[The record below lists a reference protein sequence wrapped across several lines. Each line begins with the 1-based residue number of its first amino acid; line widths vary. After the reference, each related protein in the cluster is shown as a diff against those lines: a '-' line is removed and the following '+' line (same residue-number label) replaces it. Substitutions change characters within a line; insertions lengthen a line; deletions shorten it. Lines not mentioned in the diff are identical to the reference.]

1 MSLML
6 NLQLGASKNSIKPMM
21 ARRKRA
27 RKRSLH
33 KVNEHFEFVFN
44 AASAASVN
52 F

>member
-6 NLQLGASKNSIKPMM
+6 NSQLGASKNSIKPMK

-27 RKRSLH
+27 QKRSLLN
-33 KVNEHFEFVFN
+33 VNEHFESAFN